1 MAETTEVQS
10 FDTLL
15 RTGPGYRAKGWK
27 GDKRYPIVNVSSRN
41 QCDMSASKKSRRL
54 AWKQLAVTI
63 GTSRRRMGRKE
74 GTGCEAGEVQRGTP
88 QENALLGGVREVP
101 PAK

>member
-27 GDKRYPIVNVSSRN
+27 GDKRYPTVNVSSRN
-41 QCDMSASKKSRRL
+41 QCDMSESKKSRRL

-63 GTSRRRMGRKE
+63 GTSRRRMEAERGPE
-74 GTGCEAGEVQRGTP
+74 GSNR
-88 QENALLGGVREVP
+88 
-101 PAK
+101 